1 MHQRGIVTFNE
12 MGIVAVAAQQLGQL
26 LPADPSQHRWIGN
39 LEAIEMKDRKYG
51 AITRGIKE
59 LVGMPTGSER
69 TGFSFSVAND
79 ATDNQVRVVE
89 GGPIGMGQRI
99 SELAA
104 FVDRTGR
111 FRRDMTWN

>member
-1 MHQRGIVTFNE
+1 MYQRGIVTLDE

-79 ATDNQVRVVE
+79 ATDNEIGVVE
-89 GGPIGMGQRI
+89 GGPIGM
-99 SELAA
+99 S
-104 FVDRTGR
+104 
-111 FRRDMTWN
+111 